1 MNDPLVV
8 NVSHDEREGTW
19 HVLSS
24 DVPGLHAEAESLDA
38 LIEIISDFAPDLI
51 SANISDWA
59 TRYPAGLSLL
69 VQHKVSINRAHAA

>member
-1 MNDPLVV
+1 MKDPLVV
-8 NVSHDEREGTW
+8 NVSHDEREGIW

-38 LIEIISDFAPDLI
+38 LIEIISDVAPDLI
-51 SANISDWA
+51 SANIPDWGI
-59 TRYPAGLSLL
+59 RYPAGFSLL